1 MNERIKEL
9 AEQAGAGNLGLEEL
23 DKYIDLERFA
33 ELVRQDERE
42 ACATL
47 CDEAFDYFDGDT
59 GSLPYAAFHC
69 SKAIRRRTE

>member
-1 MNERIKEL
+1 MNTEEIFQQVMNENCKDPL
-9 AEQAGAGNLGLEEL
+9 H
-23 DKYIDLERFA
+23 RFA

-69 SKAIRRRTE
+69 SKAIRGRTE